1 MKTTIKNNLFILK
14 LLWKTNKLAFVI
26 QFFYSVLIALLSPL
40 TILINK
46 YLVDELTAANHW
58 QRLIA
63 IIILMLVVNIAF
75 GIINSLMSYRI
86 RPIIMWKFNLRLN
99 TDFMK
104 KSLLLD
110 LACFDDP
117 DFYDQYTRA
126 LSAADSQANHVFN
139 QFFSLLKAVV
149 QFCGIISILIL
160 LDPIIILFAVGSVLI
175 GFIFDI
181 FINQVSEKE
190 KMHATL
196 PLRWQNYIKNRVMY
210 QPQYAKDLRLNLGLY
225 SLLSHK
231 YEAAVNQVFVNIKKY
246 GKKYLAIV
254 IPKVILGES
263 MSFGQL
269 VYMSLGV
276 FNGTITIGTFVSLL
290 NSSQSFAGALSGLT
304 SSLSAFFQ
312 SSLEIGHLLDILK
325 KEPAIEAAQ
334 GKDLDR
340 DQIEIDVR
348 DVSFRY
354 PNSNTQVLNHI
365 NFSISKGEHVA
376 VVGLNGAGKSTLI
389 KLLCRLYDPDLGE
402 ILYNNIDLRDYS
414 IKSIRSS
421 IATVFQDFNIYA
433 LSIAE
438 NIAKE
443 ENINDR
449 FLNQSIERSG
459 LKAKLEK
466 LDLGMH
472 TILSNEFPGGTNLSG
487 GEGQKIA
494 IASAIYKDAK
504 ILIFDEPTSALDP
517 LAEHEIFESI
527 NSIFFN
533 RTTIMVSHRLANVVH
548 CGKIIY
554 LENGRIAE
562 CGTHRE
568 LMTLNGKYANLF
580 HMQSKEYIAA
590 GREHHK

>member
-1 MKTTIKNNLFILK
+1 
-14 LLWKTNKLAFVI
+14 
-26 QFFYSVLIALLSPL
+26 
-40 TILINK
+40 
-46 YLVDELTAANHW
+46 
-58 QRLIA
+58 
-63 IIILMLVVNIAF
+63 
-75 GIINSLMSYRI
+75 
-86 RPIIMWKFNLRLN
+86 
-99 TDFMK
+99 
-104 KSLLLD
+104 
-110 LACFDDP
+110 
-117 DFYDQYTRA
+117 
-126 LSAADSQANHVFN
+126 
-139 QFFSLLKAVV
+139 
-149 QFCGIISILIL
+149 
-160 LDPIIILFAVGSVLI
+160 
-175 GFIFDI
+175 
-181 FINQVSEKE
+181 
-190 KMHATL
+190 
-196 PLRWQNYIKNRVMY
+196 
-210 QPQYAKDLRLNLGLY
+210 
-225 SLLSHK
+225 
-231 YEAAVNQVFVNIKKY
+231 
-246 GKKYLAIV
+246 
-254 IPKVILGES
+254 
-263 MSFGQL
+263 
-269 VYMSLGV
+269 MSLGV

-389 KLLCRLYDPDLGE
+389 KLLCRLYDPDQGE

-433 LSIAE
+433 LSVAE

-449 FLNQSIERSG
+449 LLNQSIEKSG
-459 LKAKLEK
+459 FKSKLEK

-548 CGKIIY
+548 CDKIIY